1 MKIIR
6 WILGQII
13 LILDFLTSPK
23 PVVRDT
29 RAQATLDNAMA
40 KVSMYQFK
48 TCPFCVKVRREL
60 KRQALHIE
68 LRDAKN
74 DAGHKAAL
82 VNQGGR
88 HKVPCLRI
96 EKADDSVQWLYEST
110 DIITYLKELVS
121 VVEADSL
128 KNNDQSMA

>member
-6 WILGQII
+6 WVLGQII
-13 LILDFLTSPK
+13 LVLDFLTTPK
-23 PVVRDT
+23 SVVRDT
-29 RAQATLDNAMA
+29 VAQANLDNAMG
-40 KVSMYQFK
+40 KMSMYQFK
-48 TCPFCVKVRREL
+48 TCPFCVKVRRVL
-60 KRQALHIE
+60 KRQALNVE

-82 VNQGGR
+82 VNEGGR

-110 DIITYLKELVS
+110 DIIAYLKKLVGD
-121 VVEADSL
+121 VETDSL
-128 KNNDQSMA
+128 KNNDKSIA

>member
-1 MKIIR
+1 
-6 WILGQII
+6 
-13 LILDFLTSPK
+13 
-23 PVVRDT
+23 
-29 RAQATLDNAMA
+29 
-40 KVSMYQFK
+40 MYQFK

-74 DAGHKAAL
+74 DVGHKAAL
-82 VNQGGR
+82 VNEGGR

-110 DIITYLKELVS
+110 DIIAYLKKLVGD
-121 VVEADSL
+121 VETDSL
-128 KNNDQSMA
+128 KNNDQSIA